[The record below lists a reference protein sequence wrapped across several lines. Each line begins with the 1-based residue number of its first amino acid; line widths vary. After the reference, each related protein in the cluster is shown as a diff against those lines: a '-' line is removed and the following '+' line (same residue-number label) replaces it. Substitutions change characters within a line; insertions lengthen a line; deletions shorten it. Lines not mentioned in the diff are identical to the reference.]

1 MSKVQYY
8 FSLVSKETGK
18 EVYTSPAYLRE
29 DGVEVFN
36 WYKIL
41 DVFKFYLDRVNSG
54 ITSQMS
60 SPKTSPEDKA
70 KLRLLEPSMFKMVY
84 MSLENNGGYSS
95 KAIWSKELAD
105 FSEMKQYRYSPQT

>member
-1 MSKVQYY
+1 MSKMQYY

-18 EVYTSPAYLRE
+18 EAYTSLAYLRE
-29 DGVEVFN
+29 DGAEVFD
-36 WYKIL
+36 WYKVL
-41 DVFKFYLDRVNSG
+41 GVFKFYLDRVNSG
-54 ITSQMS
+54 IASQMS

-105 FSEMKQYRYSPQT
+105 FSEMKQYRYSLQT

>member
-18 EVYTSPAYLRE
+18 EVYTSPVYLRE
-29 DGVEVFN
+29 DGAEVFD
-36 WYKIL
+36 WHKIL

-54 ITSQMS
+54 IASQMS
-60 SPKTSPEDKA
+60 SPKTAPEVKA
-70 KLRLLEPSMFKMVY
+70 KLHLLEPSMFKMVY
-84 MSLENNGGYSS
+84 TSLENSGGYSS
-95 KAIWSKELAD
+95 KAVWSKELAD